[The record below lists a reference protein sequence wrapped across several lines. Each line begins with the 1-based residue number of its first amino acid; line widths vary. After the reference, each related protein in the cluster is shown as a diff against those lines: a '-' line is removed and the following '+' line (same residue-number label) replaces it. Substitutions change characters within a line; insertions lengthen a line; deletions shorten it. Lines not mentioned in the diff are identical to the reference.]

1 MSDNVQFPF
10 VSVVIPMRNEEIYI
24 EDCLKSLVNQDYPK
38 DAYEIIVADG
48 MSQDRS
54 KEIVESVSIR
64 NSNIFVLKN
73 SDIYTSFGLNLG
85 IRRSRGSIII
95 ILGAH
100 SNARPD
106 FIRKNVEVMMTV
118 NSDCVGGRIQSIGKT
133 YSARVISSV
142 MTSAFGVGDAL
153 FRYSEVEG
161 YVDTVAFGAYK
172 RAVFEKIGLF
182 DEELLRDQDDEFNYR
197 LRKDGGKIF
206 MSPQISSSY
215 YSRNTIIKLWKQ
227 YFLYGLWKVRVLQ
240 KHVRMMRL
248 RQFIPSLFVL
258 GLFGTLI
265 LSFLFP
271 TFFYL
276 FWLIVLSYL
285 TFNLFFSIR
294 IARRESWTLL
304 LLLPVAFSV
313 IHLSYGAGFVLGFLK
328 FFSKWFD
335 AEPDPPKL

>member
-1 MSDNVQFPF
+1 
-10 VSVVIPMRNEEIYI
+10 
-24 EDCLKSLVNQDYPK
+24 
-38 DAYEIIVADG
+38 
-48 MSQDRS
+48 
-54 KEIVESVSIR
+54 
-64 NSNIFVLKN
+64 
-73 SDIYTSFGLNLG
+73 
-85 IRRSRGSIII
+85 
-95 ILGAH
+95 LGAH